1 MNSKHIGAD
10 NLPLRIPHEVVALL
24 PALQLREPSTAL
36 LKTLSDHEWS
46 ELLTFCD
53 LAHLTLALAPLPSD
67 GFPDW
72 VVERL
77 NKNIKDNIQR
87 FKGVK
92 ATYKEAS
99 EALSAVGVEH
109 VLIKGFTQCPDYV
122 ELPGFRAQSDLDLYC
137 RVEMIEPAKTALEG
151 LGYTLEKE
159 LDYSRADHVPTM
171 VRRGDWRWSGNH
183 YDSDMPLSIELHFCL
198 WNEATTLFS
207 VPGVDSFWERR
218 TIRSLED
225 FSFPCLSPVD
235 HLGYLALHILR
246 NVLLRDWV
254 VHHVREL
261 AFFLHARANDD
272 AFWAAWSET
281 HDSSLRSLEAVAF
294 YYARAWFNCNLH
306 QQVQKEIANISPAQ
320 QQWLRRF
327 AGSAFE
333 LMFHQNKDSVWL
345 HLSLLK
351 SSEAKRTLFKRFFVP
366 STISSLT
373 TPGLGVQNRR
383 SRLSGKLHPYVQYFA
398 YLAFRCMS
406 YSYANLTA
414 VLRGL
419 IWRFSCYLEQE
430 RHA

>member
-1 MNSKHIGAD
+1 MISKHIGAD
-10 NLPLRIPHEVVALL
+10 NLSLRIPHEVAALI
-24 PALQLREPSTAL
+24 PALQLSEPSTAL
-36 LKTLSDHEWS
+36 LRELSDQEWTD
-46 ELLTFCD
+46 LLAFCD
-53 LAHLTLALAPLPSD
+53 LAHLTLALAQLPSD

-72 VVERL
+72 AIEGL
-77 NKNIKDNIQR
+77 NKNVKDNTQR
-87 FKGVK
+87 FKRVK
-92 ATYKEAS
+92 TTYKEAS

-109 VLIKGFTQCPDYV
+109 LVIKGFSQCPDYV
-122 ELPGFRAQSDLDLYC
+122 ELPGFRVQSDLDFYC
-137 RVEMIEPAKTALEG
+137 PAKMIEPARIALET
-151 LGYTLEKE
+151 LGYIPGKGTANK
-159 LDYSRADHVPTM
+159 RNDHTAAM
-171 VRRGDWRWSGNH
+171 IRRGDWRWSGNH
-183 YDSDMPLSIELHFCL
+183 YDPEMPLSIELHFCF
-198 WNEATTLFS
+198 WNEAATLFS
-207 VPGVDSFWERR
+207 VPGVESFWERR

-225 FSFPCLSPVD
+225 LSFSCLSPVD

-246 NVLLRDWV
+246 NILLRDWV
-254 VHHVREL
+254 IHHVREL

-272 AFWAAWSET
+272 AFWTAWSES

-306 QQVQKEIANISPAQ
+306 QQVQKEIENISPAQ

-333 LMFHQNKDSVWL
+333 VMFHQNKDSVWL

-351 SSEAKRTLFKRFFVP
+351 SSKAKRTLFKRFFVP

-373 TPGLGVQNRR
+373 TPGMGMQNRR
-383 SRLSGKLHPYVQYFA
+383 TRLSGKLHPYVQYFA
-398 YLAFRCMS
+398 YLSFRCMS

-414 VLRGL
+414 LLRGL